1 MLITR
6 PNHDI
11 TTNYLYYWSIVLIEY
26 AKEIGQSVVDLKGK
40 RANEKEFVSVIKKVK
55 PNFVV
60 LNGHGNEETVTG
72 YDNKPLVNLDNA
84 DILKEKIIYARS
96 CQSAKKLGVK
106 SVEAGCKSYI
116 GYNEDFVF
124 VTDEHRL
131 TRPLDDKTAQLFLEP
146 SNKVVTYLLKG
157 HSSSTANQKSKELYK
172 KTIQKFMLSS
182 ALKEEKELIPYLAWD
197 YNHQVCLG
205 NQNAKL

>member
-11 TTNYLYYWSIVLIEY
+11 TTNYLYYWSLILIEY
-26 AKEIGQSVVDLKGK
+26 AKETGQSVVDLKGK
-40 RANEKEFVSVIKKVK
+40 RANKKEFVSVIKKVE
-55 PNFVV
+55 PNFIV

-72 YDNKPLVNLDNA
+72 YNNQPLVNLDSV
-84 DILKEKIIYARS
+84 DILKEKIVYARS

-124 VTDEHRL
+124 VTGEDRL
-131 TRPLDDKTAQLFLEP
+131 TRPLHDKTAQLFLEP
-146 SNKVVTYLLKG
+146 SNKVVIYLLKG
-157 HSSSTANQKSKELYK
+157 HSSSMANQKSKELYK
-172 KTIQKFMLSS
+172 KSIQKFMLSS
-182 ALKEEKELIPYLAWD
+182 ALKEEKELIPYLVWD

-205 NQNAKL
+205 DQNAKL

>member
-11 TTNYLYYWSIVLIEY
+11 TTNYLYYWSIVLIKY

-55 PNFVV
+55 PNFIV

-84 DILKEKIIYARS
+84 NILKEKIVYARS

-106 SVEAGCKSYI
+106 SIKKGCRSYI
-116 GYNEDFVF
+116 GYDEDFVF
-124 VTDEHRL
+124 VTGEDRL
-131 TRPLDDKTAQLFLEP
+131 TRPLHDKTAKLFLEP
-146 SNKVVTYLLKG
+146 SNKVVTYLLKS
-157 HSSSTANQKSKELYK
+157 HSSSVANQKSKELYK
-172 KTIQKFMLSS
+172 KSIQKFMLSS
-182 ALKEEKELIPYLAWD
+182 ALKEEKELTPYLIWD

-205 NQNAKL
+205 DQNAKL